1 MHHMRRAA
9 DILLVP
15 DYVKNSA
22 NYSRCSMVD
31 RSVGSVHMGFGLC
44 ALGAGGRI
52 DTHFHSFEESFY
64 ILEGEPTLILN
75 GQAYP
80 LSPGTC
86 GLVPVGVP
94 HAWIG
99 PKSGDSG

>member
-64 ILEGEPTLILN
+64 ILEGEPTLEWEQEKQRWLASCSN
-75 GQAYP
+75 SHKA
-80 LSPGTC
+80 
-86 GLVPVGVP
+86 
-94 HAWIG
+94 
-99 PKSGDSG
+99 